1 MDRMNDPVVIIGAK
15 RTPVGAFQG
24 QFAGVT
30 SPQLGSVAIAAAVE
44 QAGVRGEDID
54 EAIFGCCLMGGLKQ
68 APARQAVLGAGLPTS
83 IPCVTLTKMCGSAM
97 KSTMIVH
104 DELLAG
110 SVTLGIAGGMES
122 MTNAPFIMP
131 SGRSGHRLGHVQIYD
146 HMLYDGLEDAYEGK
160 LMGAYAELCAETHGF
175 TRAAQDAFAAESVQR
190 AQRAVKEGDFRGEIA
205 PVRVVDHKKGEI
217 LVADDE
223 TPGRCNLARIPQLK
237 AAFKEGGTVT
247 AANSSS
253 ISDGAAALILMRESE
268 AVKRGITPLARIL
281 GHSTQAQESRWFA
294 TAPVGALKKLL
305 HNMHWSADDVDLY
318 EINEAF
324 AVVTMFA
331 MRELSISHDKVNVN
345 GGACAMG
352 HPVGATGARIIVTL
366 LHALKKRGLKR
377 GIASLCIGGGEATAL
392 ALQLVD

>member
-1 MDRMNDPVVIIGAK
+1 MYAANDPVVIVGAK

-24 QFAGVT
+24 QFASVT
-30 SPQLGSVAIAAAVE
+30 APQLGSAAIAAAVE

-83 IPCVTLTKMCGSAM
+83 VPCVTLTKMCGSAM

-104 DELLAG
+104 DEILAG
-110 SVTLGIAGGMES
+110 TATIGIAGGMES

-131 SGRSGHRLGHVQIYD
+131 TGRSGHRLGHVQIYD
-146 HMLYDGLEDAYEGK
+146 HMLYDGLEDAYEGS
-160 LMGAYAELCAETHGF
+160 LMGVFAELCAETHGF
-175 TRAAQDAFAAESVQR
+175 TREAQDAFAAESVKR
-190 AQRAVKEGDFRGEIA
+190 AQRAVNEGDFRDEIA
-205 PVRVVDHKKGEI
+205 PVKVVNHKKIEV
-217 LVADDE
+217 LVNDDE
-223 TPGRCNLARIPQLK
+223 TPGRCNISRIPQLK

-268 AVKRGITPLARIL
+268 ALKRGINPLARIY
-281 GHSTQAQESRWFA
+281 GHTTQSQESRWFA
-294 TAPVGALKKLL
+294 TAPVGALQKLL
-305 HNMHWSADDVDLY
+305 KKMNWAADDVDLY

-324 AVVTMFA
+324 AVVTMYA
-331 MRELSISHDKVNVN
+331 MRELNIRHNKVNVN

-366 LHALKKRGLKR
+366 LHALKKHGLKR
-377 GIASLCIGGGEATAL
+377 GVASLCIGGGEATAL
-392 ALQLVD
+392 ALELI

>member
-1 MDRMNDPVVIIGAK
+1 MYTANDPVVIVGAK

-24 QFAGVT
+24 QFASVT
-30 SPQLGSVAIAAAVE
+30 APQLGSVAIAAAVE

-83 IPCVTLTKMCGSAM
+83 VPCVTLTKMCGSAM

-104 DELLAG
+104 DEILAG
-110 SVTLGIAGGMES
+110 TVTIGIAGGMES

-146 HMLYDGLEDAYEGK
+146 HMLYDGLEDAYEGE
-160 LMGAYAELCAETHGF
+160 LMGVYAELCAATHGF
-175 TRAAQDAFAAESVQR
+175 TREAQDAFAAESVRR
-190 AQRAVKEGDFRGEIA
+190 AQHAVNEGDFRDEIA
-205 PVRVVDHKKGEI
+205 PVKVVNHKKSQT
-217 LVADDE
+217 LVSDDE
-223 TPGRCNLARIPQLK
+223 TPGRCNISRIPQLK

-268 AVKRGITPLARIL
+268 ARKRGLQPLARIH
-281 GHSTQAQESRWFA
+281 GHATQSQESRWFA

-305 HNMHWSADDVDLY
+305 GKLNWAVDDVDLY

-331 MRELSISHDKVNVN
+331 MRELNIPQDKVNVN

-377 GIASLCIGGGEATAL
+377 GVASLCIGGGEATAL
-392 ALQLVD
+392 ALELV

>member
-1 MDRMNDPVVIIGAK
+1 MYTAKDPVVIVGAK

-30 SPQLGSVAIAAAVE
+30 APQLGSVAIAAAVE

-54 EAIFGCCLMGGLKQ
+54 EAILGCCLMGGLRQ
-68 APARQAVLGAGLPTS
+68 APARQAVLGAGLPAS
-83 IPCVTLTKMCGSAM
+83 VPCVTLTKMCGSAM

-104 DELLAG
+104 DEILAG
-110 SVTLGIAGGMES
+110 TVTIGIAGGMES

-160 LMGAYAELCAETHGF
+160 LMGVYAELCAETHGF
-175 TRAAQDAFAAESVQR
+175 PREAQDAFAAESVKR
-190 AQRAVKEGDFRGEIA
+190 AQRAVNEGDFRDEIA
-205 PVRVVDHKKGEI
+205 PVTIATHNKSEA
-217 LVADDE
+217 LVRDDE
-223 TPGRCNLARIPQLK
+223 TPGRCNISRIPQLK
-237 AAFKEGGTVT
+237 GAFKEGGTVT

-268 AVKRGITPLARIL
+268 ALRRGIKPLARIH
-281 GHSTQAQESRWFA
+281 GHATEARESRWFA
-294 TAPVGALKKLL
+294 TAPVGALKRLL
-305 HNMHWSADDVDLY
+305 EKMNWAADDVDLY

-331 MRELSISHDKVNVN
+331 MRELNIRHNKVNVN

-377 GIASLCIGGGEATAL
+377 GVASLCIGGGEATAL
-392 ALQLVD
+392 ALELI

>member
-1 MDRMNDPVVIIGAK
+1 MHAANDPVVIVGAR

-30 SPQLGSVAIAAAVE
+30 APRLGSVAIAAAVE
-44 QAGVRGEDID
+44 QAGIRGEDID

-68 APARQAVLGAGLPTS
+68 APARQAVLGAGLPPS
-83 IPCVTLTKMCGSAM
+83 IPCVTITKMCGSAM

-104 DELLAG
+104 DEILAG
-110 SVTLGIAGGMES
+110 TVSIGIAGGMES

-131 SGRSGHRLGHVQIYD
+131 TGRSGHRLGHVQIYD

-160 LMGAYAELCAETHGF
+160 LMGVYAELCAETHGF
-175 TRAAQDAFAAESVQR
+175 TRDAQDAFAAESVRR
-190 AQRAVKEGDFRGEIA
+190 AQRAVLEGDFRDEIA
-205 PVRVVDHKKGEI
+205 PVTVADHKRGEV
-217 LVADDE
+217 LVSDDE
-223 TPGRCNLARIPQLK
+223 TPGRCNIAKITGLK
-237 AAFKEGGTVT
+237 PAFKEGGTVT

-268 AVKRGITPLARIL
+268 SLKRGIMPLARIH
-281 GHSTQAQESRWFA
+281 GHATQAQESRWFA
-294 TAPVGALKKLL
+294 TAPVGAIRKLL
-305 HNMHWSADDVDLY
+305 EKVKWTVDDVDLY

-331 MRELSISHDKVNVN
+331 MRELDITSDKVNVN

-352 HPVGATGARIIVTL
+352 HPIGATGARIIVTL
-366 LHALKKRGLKR
+366 LHALQKHGLKR
-377 GIASLCIGGGEATAL
+377 GIAGLCIGGGEATAL
-392 ALQLVD
+392 AIEMF

>member
-1 MDRMNDPVVIIGAK
+1 MHAANDPVVIVGAR

-30 SPQLGSVAIAAAVE
+30 APRLGSVAIAAAVE

-68 APARQAVLGAGLPTS
+68 APARQAVLGAGLPPS
-83 IPCVTLTKMCGSAM
+83 IPCVTITKMCGSAM

-104 DELLAG
+104 DEILAG
-110 SVTLGIAGGMES
+110 TVSIGIAGGMES

-131 SGRSGHRLGHVQIYD
+131 TGRSGHRLGHVQIYD

-160 LMGAYAELCAETHGF
+160 LMGVYAELCAETHGF
-175 TRAAQDAFAAESVQR
+175 TRDAQDAFAAESVRR
-190 AQRAVKEGDFRGEIA
+190 AQRAVLEGDFRDEIA
-205 PVRVVDHKKGEI
+205 PVTVVDHKRGEV
-217 LVADDE
+217 LVSDDE
-223 TPGRCNLARIPQLK
+223 TPGRCNIAKITGLK
-237 AAFKEGGTVT
+237 PAFKEGGTVT

-268 AVKRGITPLARIL
+268 ALKRGITPLARIH
-281 GHSTQAQESRWFA
+281 GHATQSQESRWFA
-294 TAPVGALKKLL
+294 TAPVGAIKKLL
-305 HNMHWSADDVDLY
+305 EKVKWTADDVDLY

-331 MRELSISHDKVNVN
+331 MRELDITSDKVNVN

-352 HPVGATGARIIVTL
+352 HPIGATGARIIVTL
-366 LHALKKRGLKR
+366 LHALQKHGLKR
-377 GIASLCIGGGEATAL
+377 GVAGLCIGGGEATAL
-392 ALQLVD
+392 AIERL

>member
-1 MDRMNDPVVIIGAK
+1 MHTANDPVVIVGAK

-30 SPQLGSVAIAAAVE
+30 APQLGSVAIAAAVE

-68 APARQAVLGAGLPTS
+68 APARQAVLGAGLPAS
-83 IPCVTLTKMCGSAM
+83 VPCVTLTKMCGSAM

-104 DELLAG
+104 DEILAG
-110 SVTLGIAGGMES
+110 TVTIGIAGGMES

-160 LMGAYAELCAETHGF
+160 LMGVYAELCAETHGF
-175 TRAAQDAFAAESVQR
+175 TREAQDAFAAESVKR
-190 AQRAVKEGDFRGEIA
+190 AQRAVNEGDFRDEIA
-205 PVRVVDHKKGEI
+205 PVTIVNHKKSEV
-217 LVADDE
+217 LVSEDE
-223 TPGRCNLARIPQLK
+223 TPGRCNIARIPQLK

-268 AVKRGITPLARIL
+268 ALKRGIKPLARIH
-281 GHSTQAQESRWFA
+281 GHATESQESRWFA

-305 HNMHWSADDVDLY
+305 NKINWAAGDVDLY

-324 AVVTMFA
+324 AVVTIFA
-331 MRELSISHDKVNVN
+331 MRELNIRHNKVNVN

-377 GIASLCIGGGEATAL
+377 GVASLCIGGGEATAL
-392 ALQLVD
+392 ALELI

>member
-1 MDRMNDPVVIIGAK
+1 MYTANDPVVIVGAK

-30 SPQLGSVAIAAAVE
+30 APQLGSVAIAAAVE
-44 QAGVRGEDID
+44 QAGVRGDDID

-83 IPCVTLTKMCGSAM
+83 VPCVTLTKMCGSAM

-104 DELLAG
+104 DEILAG
-110 SVTLGIAGGMES
+110 SVNIGIAGGMES

-160 LMGAYAELCAETHGF
+160 LMGVYAELCAETHGF
-175 TRAAQDAFAAESVQR
+175 TRDEQDAFAAESVRR
-190 AQRAVKEGDFRGEIA
+190 AQRAVLEGDFRDEIA
-205 PVRVVDHKKGEI
+205 PVRVVNHKKSEV
-217 LVADDE
+217 LVSDDE
-223 TPGRCNLARIPQLK
+223 TPGRCNIPKIPQLK
-237 AAFKEGGTVT
+237 PAFKEGGTVT

-268 AVKRGITPLARIL
+268 ALKRGIKPLARIH
-281 GHSTQAQESRWFA
+281 GHATQAQESRWFA
-294 TAPVGALKKLL
+294 TAPVGAFKKLL
-305 HNMHWSADDVDLY
+305 EKVNWAADEVDLY

-331 MRELSISHDKVNVN
+331 MRELNIKYDKVNVN

-352 HPVGATGARIIVTL
+352 HPIGATGARIIVTL
-366 LHALKKRGLKR
+366 LHALTKHGLKR
-377 GIASLCIGGGEATAL
+377 GVAGLCIGGGEATAI
-392 ALQLVD
+392 AIERF

>member
-1 MDRMNDPVVIIGAK
+1 MHAANDPVVIVGAR

-30 SPQLGSVAIAAAVE
+30 APRLGSVAIAAAVE

-68 APARQAVLGAGLPTS
+68 APARQAVLGAGLPPS
-83 IPCVTLTKMCGSAM
+83 IPCVTITKMCGSAM

-104 DELLAG
+104 DEILAG
-110 SVTLGIAGGMES
+110 TVSIGIAGGMES

-131 SGRSGHRLGHVQIYD
+131 TGRSGHRLGHVQIYD

-160 LMGAYAELCAETHGF
+160 LMGVYAELCAETHGF
-175 TRAAQDAFAAESVQR
+175 TRDAQDAFAAESVRR
-190 AQRAVKEGDFRGEIA
+190 AQRAVLEGDFRDEIA
-205 PVRVVDHKKGEI
+205 PVTVADHKRGEV
-217 LVADDE
+217 LVSDDE
-223 TPGRCNLARIPQLK
+223 TPGRCNIAKITGLK
-237 AAFKEGGTVT
+237 PAFKEGGTVT

-268 AVKRGITPLARIL
+268 ALKRGITPLARIH
-281 GHSTQAQESRWFA
+281 GHATQAQESRWFA
-294 TAPVGALKKLL
+294 TAPVGAIRKLL
-305 HNMHWSADDVDLY
+305 EKVKWTVDDVDLY

-331 MRELSISHDKVNVN
+331 MRELDITSDKVNVN

-352 HPVGATGARIIVTL
+352 HPIGATGARIIVTL
-366 LHALKKRGLKR
+366 LHALQKHGLKR
-377 GIASLCIGGGEATAL
+377 GIAGLCIGGGEATAL
-392 ALQLVD
+392 AIEMF